1 MNYTDAL
8 NLPSRVAL
16 EQLQLAKLQRTLAEI
31 YRRNRFY
38 TSKFDQAGIEPGSI
52 RSLDDLSRLPFTEKS
67 ELVADQENGCFAA
80 NMTYPLDRYVRFHQT
95 SGTMGEPLRVLD
107 TPESWDWWGRCWKQV
122 FSACGVGP
130 DDRIFCAFS
139 FGPFIG
145 FWAAVEGARQ
155 LGALLVPGG
164 GRSSL
169 DRLKLMRETGC
180 TVLCCTPS
188 YALHLLDVAAEN
200 GFDISELNIHTT
212 IHAGEPGA
220 NIPAVK
226 RRIEA
231 GWSAR
236 CRDHSGASEVGAYG
250 FETGTHPNGLLV
262 NETEFIA
269 EVLNAEGARVS
280 PGEEGELV
288 LTNLGRWGFPVIRY
302 RTGDA
307 VRYAD
312 PQASTHH
319 LLFLDGGIIGRMDDM
334 VTVRGVNIYPGAI
347 DNLVRSVDGIGEYRT
362 TVSTRGEMNE
372 LSMEIEVRPGMDRN
386 STRAVLAGLIS
397 DKLGLR
403 PEISVVGPE
412 TLPRFEMK
420 GKRFF
425 IEKRQ

>member
-1 MNYTDAL
+1 M
-8 NLPSRVAL
+8 
-16 EQLQLAKLQRTLAEI
+16 
-31 YRRNRFY
+31 
-38 TSKFDQAGIEPGSI
+38 
-52 RSLDDLSRLPFTEKS
+52 
-67 ELVADQENGCFAA
+67 
-80 NMTYPLDRYVRFHQT
+80 
-95 SGTMGEPLRVLD
+95 LD
-107 TPESWDWWGRCWKQV
+107 TPESWEWWGRCWKQV
-122 FSACGVGP
+122 FSASGVGP
-130 DDRIFCAFS
+130 NDRIFCAFS

-188 YALHLLDVAAEN
+188 YALHLLDIAAEHD
-200 GFDISELNIHTT
+200 FDISELNVHTT

-220 NIPAVK
+220 NIPAIK
-226 RRIEA
+226 QRIET
-231 GWSAR
+231 GWSAS

-250 FETGTHPNGLLV
+250 FETGAQPNGLLI

-269 EVLNAEGARVS
+269 EVLNTEGRLVN

-302 RTGDA
+302 RTGDV
-307 VRYAD
+307 VRYAE
-312 PQASTHH
+312 PQAATRY
-319 LLFLDGGIIGRMDDM
+319 LLYLEGGIIGRVDDM
-334 VTVRGVNIYPGAI
+334 VTVRGINIYPGAI
-347 DNLVRSVDGIGEYRT
+347 DNLVRSLDGIDEYRT
-362 TVSTRGEMNE
+362 TVSTGGELNR
-372 LSMEIEVRPGMDRN
+372 LDMEIELRSGADPAL
-386 STRAVLAGLIS
+386 TRSALAGLIT

-403 PEISVVGPE
+403 PDISVVEPD

-425 IEKRQ
+425 IE

>member
-8 NLPSRVAL
+8 SLPSRAAV
-16 EQLQLAKLQRTLAEI
+16 EELQLAKLQQTLAEI

-38 TSKFDQAGIEPGSI
+38 TNKLDQAGINPGSI
-52 RSLDDLSRLPFTEKS
+52 QSPEDISLLPLTEKS
-67 ELVADQENGCFAA
+67 ELAADQENGNFAA
-80 NMTYPLDRYVRFHQT
+80 NLTYPLARYVRFHQT
-95 SGTMGEPLRVLD
+95 SGTQGEPLRVLD

-122 FSACGVGP
+122 FSASGVGP

-169 DRLKLMRETGC
+169 ERLKLMRETGC

-200 GFDISELNIHTT
+200 GFDLGELAVHTT

-226 RRIEA
+226 QRIEA

-236 CRDHSGASEVGAYG
+236 CRDHSGATEVGAYG
-250 FETGTHPNGLLV
+250 FETATQPNGLLI

-269 EVLNAEGARVS
+269 EVLDTAGRQVN

-302 RTGDA
+302 RTGDV
-307 VRYAD
+307 VRYAE
-312 PQASTHH
+312 PEAGTHH
-319 LLFLDGGIIGRMDDM
+319 LLFLEGGIIGRVDDM
-334 VTVRGVNIYPGAI
+334 VTVRGVNIYPSAI
-347 DNLVRSVDGIGEYRT
+347 DNLVRSVDGIEEYRT
-362 TVSTRGEMNE
+362 TVSTRREMNV
-372 LSMEIEVRPGMDRN
+372 LSLEIEVVPGADRI
-386 STRAVLAGLIS
+386 STTSALAEMITG
-397 DKLGLR
+397 KLGLQAD
-403 PEISVVGPE
+403 ITVVEPAS
-412 TLPRFEMK
+412 LPRFEMK

-425 IEKRQ
+425 IEKQQ

>member
-1 MNYTDAL
+1 MSFTDAL
-8 NLPSRVAL
+8 SLPSRAAL
-16 EQLQLAKLQRTLAEI
+16 EELQLAKLQRTLTEI

-38 TSKFDQAGIEPGSI
+38 TGKLDEAGIGPGSI
-52 RSLDDLSRLPFTEKS
+52 QSLDDLSRLPLTEKS
-67 ELVADQENGCFAA
+67 ELVADQDDGRFAA
-80 NMTYPLDRYVRFHQT
+80 NMTYPLNRYVRFHQT

-107 TPESWDWWGRCWKQV
+107 TAESWDWWGRCWKQV
-122 FSACGVGP
+122 FSAAAVGP

-200 GFDISELNIHTT
+200 DFDMGDLNIHTT

-250 FETGTHPNGLLV
+250 FETETGPNGLLV

-269 EVLNAEGARVS
+269 EVLDAGGARVN

-312 PQASTHH
+312 PQPSTHH
-319 LLFLDGGIIGRMDDM
+319 LLFLDGGIIGRVDDL

-347 DNLVRSVDGIGEYRT
+347 DNLVRSVDGIEEYRT
-362 TVSTRGEMNE
+362 TVSTRGEMGE
-372 LSMEIEVRPGMDRN
+372 LSMEIEVRSGMDRN
-386 STRAVLAGLIS
+386 STRSALAGLIT
-397 DKLGLR
+397 DKLGLQ
-403 PEISVVGPE
+403 PDIAVVEAE

-425 IEKRQ
+425 VEKKQ

>member
-1 MNYTDAL
+1 M
-8 NLPSRVAL
+8 
-16 EQLQLAKLQRTLAEI
+16 AKLQRALTEI
-31 YRRNRFY
+31 YPRNRFY
-38 TSKFDQAGIEPGSI
+38 TKKFDEAGIKPASI
-52 RSLDDLSRLPFTEKS
+52 QSPDDISRLPLTEKS
-67 ELVADQENGCFAA
+67 ELVADQDNQRFAA
-80 NMTYPLDRYVRFHQT
+80 NMTYPLSRYIRFHQT
-95 SGTMGEPLRVLD
+95 SGTTGEPLRVVD
-107 TPESWDWWGRCWKQV
+107 TQESWDWWGRCWKQV
-122 FSACGVGP
+122 FSASGVGA

-169 DRLKLMRETGC
+169 ERLKLMQETRC

-188 YALHLLDVAAEN
+188 YALRLLDVAAEN
-200 GFDISELNIHTT
+200 GFDLSELNIHTT

-220 NIPAVK
+220 NIPAIK
-226 RRIEA
+226 QRIEA

-250 FETGTHPNGLLV
+250 FETNAHPNGLLI

-269 EVLNAEGARVS
+269 EVLNAGGRHVK

-302 RTGDA
+302 KTGDI
-307 VRYAD
+307 VRYAE
-312 PQASTHH
+312 PQAATRH
-319 LLFLDGGIIGRMDDM
+319 LVYLEGGIIGRMDDM
-334 VTVRGVNIYPGAI
+334 VTVRGVNIYPSAI
-347 DNLVRSVDGIGEYRT
+347 DNLVRSLDEIDEYRT
-362 TVSTRGEMNE
+362 TVSTSGA
-372 LSMEIEVRPGMDRN
+372 LDQLTMEIEVRAGADRVAAQ
-386 STRAVLAGLIS
+386 TALTELLT

-403 PEISVVGPE
+403 PKITVVEPA

-425 IEKRQ
+425 IEKQ

>member
-1 MNYTDAL
+1 MDAL
-8 NLPSRVAL
+8 TLPSRTAI
-16 EQLQLAKLQRTLAEI
+16 EELQLTKLQHTLAEI
-31 YRRNRFY
+31 YRKNRFY
-38 TSKFDQAGIEPGSI
+38 TKKFDEAGIKPDSI
-52 RSLDDLSRLPFTEKS
+52 QSLDDISRLPFTEKS
-67 ELVADQENGCFAA
+67 ELVADQDNGHFAA
-80 NMTYPLDRYVRFHQT
+80 NLTYPLSRYTRFHQT
-95 SGTMGEPLRVLD
+95 SGTKGEPLRVLD

-122 FSACGVGP
+122 FSSSGVSA

-169 DRLKLMRETGC
+169 ERLKLMRETGC

-188 YALHLLDVAAEN
+188 YALHLLKVAGEHD
-200 GFDISELNIHTT
+200 FDIGELKIHTT

-220 NIPAVK
+220 NIPAIK
-226 RRIEA
+226 RRIET
-231 GWSAR
+231 GWSAK

-250 FETGTHPNGLLV
+250 FEACTHPNGLLV

-269 EVLNAEGARVS
+269 EVLNAEGKRVEH
-280 PGEEGELV
+280 GEAGELA

-302 RTGDA
+302 RTGDM
-307 VRYAD
+307 VRYAE
-312 PQASTHH
+312 PSVTTRH
-319 LLFLDGGIIGRMDDM
+319 LLYLEGGLIGRMDDM

-347 DNLVRSVDGIGEYRT
+347 DNLVRSLDEIDEYRT
-362 TVSTRGEMNE
+362 TIATTGEMDEIN
-372 LSMEIEVRPGMDRN
+372 MEIEVCADAG
-386 STRAVLAGLIS
+386 RATTQAALAELMA

-403 PEISVVGPE
+403 PNITVVEPD

-425 IEKRQ
+425 IW

>member
-8 NLPSRVAL
+8 SLPSRAAL
-16 EQLQLAKLQRTLAEI
+16 EELQLAKLQCTLSEI

-38 TSKFDQAGIEPGSI
+38 TNKLDEAGIEPGSI
-52 RSLDDLSRLPFTEKS
+52 QSLDDLSRLPLTGKS
-67 ELVADQENGCFAA
+67 ELVADQDNGRFAA
-80 NMTYPLDRYVRFHQT
+80 NMTYPLTRYVRFHQT

-122 FSACGVGP
+122 FSASGVGP

-169 DRLKLMRETGC
+169 ERLKLMRETGC

-188 YALHLLDVAAEN
+188 YALHLLGVAAEH

-250 FETGTHPNGLLV
+250 FETGTRPNGLLV

-269 EVLNAEGARVS
+269 EVLDAEGARVN

-319 LLFLDGGIIGRMDDM
+319 LLFLDGGIIGRVDDM

-347 DNLVRSVDGIGEYRT
+347 DNLVRSVDGIEEYRT

-372 LSMEIEVRPGMDRN
+372 LSMEIEIRSGMDRY
-386 STRAVLAGLIS
+386 STRSVLAGLIS

-403 PEISVVGPE
+403 PEISLVEPE

-420 GKRFF
+420 AKRFF
-425 IEKRQ
+425 IERRQ

>member
-1 MNYTDAL
+1 MSYTDAL
-8 NLPSRVAL
+8 SLPSRAAV
-16 EQLQLAKLQRTLAEI
+16 EELQLAKLQHTLAEI
-31 YRRNRFY
+31 YGKNRFY
-38 TSKFDQAGIEPGSI
+38 TNKLDEAGIDPGSMQSPEDI
-52 RSLDDLSRLPFTEKS
+52 SRLPLTDKS
-67 ELVADQENGCFAA
+67 ELIADQETGNFAP
-80 NMTYPLDRYVRFHQT
+80 NLTYPLDRYVRFHQT
-95 SGTMGEPLRVLD
+95 SGTKGEPLRVLD
-107 TPESWDWWGRCWKQV
+107 TPESWNWWGRCWKQV
-122 FSACGVGP
+122 FSAAGVGP

-200 GFDISELNIHTT
+200 GFDLGELAIHTT

-226 RRIEA
+226 QRIET

-250 FETGTHPNGLLV
+250 FETETQRNGLLV

-269 EVLNAEGARVS
+269 EVLDTEGKQVN
-280 PGEEGELV
+280 PGEEAELV

-302 RTGDA
+302 RTGDI
-307 VRYAD
+307 VRYAE
-312 PQASTHH
+312 PQAGTHH
-319 LLFLDGGIIGRMDDM
+319 LLFLEGGIIGRMDDM
-334 VTVRGVNIYPGAI
+334 VMVRGVNIYPSAI
-347 DNLVRSVDGIGEYRT
+347 DNLVRSVDGIEEYRT
-362 TVSTRGEMNE
+362 TVCTRGEMSE
-372 LSMEIEVRPGMDRN
+372 LSVEIEIMSGAARS
-386 STRAVLAGLIS
+386 STKAALAEMITG
-397 DKLGLR
+397 KLGLQA
-403 PEISVVGPE
+403 EITVVEPAS
-412 TLPRFEMK
+412 LPRFEMK

-425 IEKRQ
+425 IEKQP

>member
-1 MNYTDAL
+1 MSFTDAL
-8 NLPSRVAL
+8 SLPSRAAL
-16 EQLQLAKLQRTLAEI
+16 EELQLVKLQRTLSEI

-52 RSLDDLSRLPFTEKS
+52 RSLDDLSHLPFTEKS
-67 ELVADQENGCFAA
+67 ELVADQDNGRFAA
-80 NMTYPLDRYVRFHQT
+80 NMTYPLTRYVRFHQT
-95 SGTMGEPLRVLD
+95 SGTSGEPLRVLD

-122 FSACGVGP
+122 FSASGVGP

-200 GFDISELNIHTT
+200 GFDISGLNIHTT

-226 RRIEA
+226 RRIET

-250 FETGTHPNGLLV
+250 FETGTRPNGLLV

-269 EVLNAEGARVS
+269 EVLDAGGARVN

-302 RTGDA
+302 RTGDT

-319 LLFLDGGIIGRMDDM
+319 LLFLEGGIIGRMDDM

-347 DNLVRSVDGIGEYRT
+347 DNLVRSVDGIEEYRT

-372 LSMEIEVRPGMDRN
+372 LSIEIEVRPGMDRN
-386 STRAVLAGLIS
+386 ATRSVLAELIS

-403 PEISVVGPE
+403 PDVSLAEPE

-425 IEKRQ
+425 INKRH